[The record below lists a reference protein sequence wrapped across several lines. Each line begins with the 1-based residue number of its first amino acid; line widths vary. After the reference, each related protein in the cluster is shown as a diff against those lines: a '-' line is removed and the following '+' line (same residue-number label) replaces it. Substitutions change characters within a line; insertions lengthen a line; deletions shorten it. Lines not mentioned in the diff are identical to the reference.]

1 MSYYI
6 LPKNNNIIDIDPCIQ
21 SNPLKPY
28 ICFSL
33 YYFYHNLKKENSILL
48 ESKICDEIIK
58 IINPYEFIFS
68 VIPGTKITISKLS
81 LFPSN
86 FYDFLEIVY
95 TLNVFEF
102 LQNKNIS
109 SIHISPNYSSSIECM
124 EILREGKI
132 DTNIGVNNLICENYK
147 EKEFDFIFYEL
158 PNEMYENQQI
168 YTINMLIILKF
179 ILKSQMRNGGC
190 IIKISM
196 LFYKSIIDIIY
207 LLSSM
212 YEKVYIIKPN
222 TSSIIKFEKYI
233 VCKGF
238 ILNEKK
244 TVVYHN
250 YFTKINSFLN
260 EYFIK
265 IDDDT
270 LHLNS
275 PSPSPSVNGLISYII
290 KEDIPFYFISKID
303 DINIIIGQQLLEAM
317 NMLVNII
324 KNKNRDIKLDNIKKM
339 NIQKCIQW
347 CEKFNIPCN
356 KFIEKSNIF
365 LRGIENEMESS

>member
-6 LPKNNNIIDIDPCIQ
+6 LPKNNNIIDIEPCVQ

-28 ICFSL
+28 TCFSL
-33 YYFYHNLKKENSILL
+33 YYFYYNFKKENYILL
-48 ESKICDEIIK
+48 DSKICEDIIK

-68 VIPGTKITISKLS
+68 VIPGSKITISKLHFFS
-81 LFPSN
+81 SI

-109 SIHISPNYSSSIECM
+109 SIHISPNFTSSIECM

-132 DTNIGVNNLICENYK
+132 DINIGVSELICENYK
-147 EKEFDFIFYEL
+147 EKEFDFIFYDL
-158 PNEMYENQQI
+158 PSEMYENHQI
-168 YTINMLIILKF
+168 YTINMLTILKF
-179 ILKSQMRNGGC
+179 ILKSQIRNGSC

-196 LFYKSIIDIIY
+196 LFYKSIIDVIY

-222 TSSIIKFEKYI
+222 TSNIIKFEKYI

-238 ILNEKK
+238 VLNEKK
-244 TVVYHN
+244 SLVYTN
-250 YFTKINSFLN
+250 YLSKISSFLN
-260 EYFIK
+260 EYELNENISNDLFIS
-265 IDDDT
+265 
-270 LHLNS
+270 N
-275 PSPSPSVNGLISYII
+275 II
-290 KEDIPFYFISKID
+290 KNDIPFYFISKID
-303 DINIIIGQQLLEAM
+303 DINIIIGQQLLEGM
-317 NMLVNII
+317 NQLINII
-324 KNKNRDIKLDNIKKM
+324 KNKNRDVKLDNIKKM

-356 KFIEKSNIF
+356 KFIEKPNIF
-365 LRGIENEMESS
+365 LRGIDSEMESS